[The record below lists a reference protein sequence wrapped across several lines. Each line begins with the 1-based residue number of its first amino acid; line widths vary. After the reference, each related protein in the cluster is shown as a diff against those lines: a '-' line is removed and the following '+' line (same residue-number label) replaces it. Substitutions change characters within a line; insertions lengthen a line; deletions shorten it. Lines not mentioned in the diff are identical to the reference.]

1 MEPQLVSIIVPV
13 YRQAA
18 FVATAIDSVMAQS
31 YANWELLVVSDG
43 HDPALDDVMQGYNDP
58 RIRYFNSKPH
68 GGVGDTRNFALLRSS
83 GNFWVFLDADD
94 ALPPTSIGVRM
105 ERFTADASLRAVDG
119 WMELTDAAL
128 RQTLGWRKPHFDGE
142 PLDAYLRLDE
152 RVFTGITAMVR
163 RERSSEVLFD
173 TALTHGEDL
182 LFYIDV
188 FRQWGGRYTAVQ
200 EPVYR
205 YRQHAGTAMDDL
217 HKLELGYRGLLQR
230 LRERFLDRNETL
242 GATAKRMRR
251 IMVRSYVKRFKV
263 LSALRAA
270 VKQW

>member
-1 MEPQLVSIIVPV
+1 MESQLVSIIVPV

-18 FVATAIDSVMAQS
+18 FVATAIESVIEQH
-31 YANWELLVVSDG
+31 YPHWELLVVSDG
-43 HDPALDDVMQGYNDP
+43 PDPELDAVMQRYSDP

-68 GGVGDTRNFALLRSS
+68 GGVGDTRNYALQRSS
-83 GNFWVFLDADD
+83 GDFWVFLDADD
-94 ALPPTSIGVRM
+94 ALPPASIAVRM
-105 ERFTADASLRAVDG
+105 ERFAADASLRAVDG

-128 RQTLGWRKPHFDGE
+128 RQTIGWRKPHFDGE

-152 RVFTGITAMVR
+152 AVFTGITALVR

-173 TALTHGEDL
+173 TALTHSEDL
-182 LFYIDV
+182 LFYTDV
-188 FRQWGGRYTAVQ
+188 FRHWGGRYTVVQ

-205 YRQHAGTAMDDL
+205 YRKHAGTAMDDL

-230 LRERFLDRNETL
+230 LRERFPDRADVVHAL
-242 GATAKRMRR
+242 PKRMRR

-270 VKQW
+270 MKQW